1 VRRREFITVLGGGA
15 TVAWPLVARA
25 QQQAAM
31 PVVGYLSALS
41 EAQAAHQLAAFRRGL
56 TEGGFVEGQNVA
68 IQFRWADGEYDR
80 LPAMATAL
88 VRRQVAVIVAHPTPA
103 ALAAKAATASLP
115 IVFNSPDDPIKL
127 GLVASIARPDG
138 NATGVSSLLSELGAK
153 QLGLLRELVPAVSLV
168 GLLVNPKNENAEVII
183 KDLKVAAATI
193 GVEISVVR
201 ASDSHEIEAAFAALV
216 RNKVH
221 ALVVG
226 TDPFFYAR
234 RLQIVTLATRHA
246 LPAVYNV
253 REYAEAGGLM
263 SYGTSLTEAFRQVG
277 AYTARILKGEKLSN
291 LPVVQST
298 KFDFVIN
305 LPTARAFGLAVP
317 PMLLA
322 RADEV
327 IE

>member
-1 VRRREFITVLGGGA
+1 VIGRRKFITLLGGTA
-15 TVAWPLVARA
+15 AAWPLAAQA
-25 QQQAAM
+25 QQPAM

-41 EAQAAHQLAAFRRGL
+41 EAQAAHQLAAFRGGL

-68 IQFRWADGEYDR
+68 IQFRWADGQYDR

-127 GLVASIARPDG
+127 GLVTSIARPDG
-138 NATGVSSLLSELGAK
+138 NDTGVSSLLSELGGK

-168 GLLVNPKNENAEVII
+168 GLLANPKNENAEVII
-183 KDLKVAAATI
+183 KDLKVAAAAI
-193 GVEISVVR
+193 GVEISIVQ

-277 AYTARILKGEKLSN
+277 AYAARILKGEQPSN

-305 LPTARAFGLAVP
+305 LPTARALGLTVP